1 MISEE
6 FFTFMDNCRVT
17 GNLNIV
23 FIVWGSLGISD
34 EVLKRAN
41 HKIYFSKITFPFNY
55 LESCF

>member
-1 MISEE
+1 
-6 FFTFMDNCRVT
+6 MDNCRIT